1 MNILPV
7 FQQRKEK
14 VKTEYFDIY
23 AQIEMVRSALQK
35 NKLGKTLLVI
45 MENRLQKS
53 LENPIGIYSLP
64 IPSEELPQLY
74 VPMQA

>member
-1 MNILPV
+1 LPV
-7 FQQRKEK
+7 FQQREEK
-14 VKTEYFDIY
+14 VKTEFFDIY
-23 AQIEMVRSALQK
+23 AQIEMVRFALQK

-53 LENPIGIYSLP
+53 LEKQVGIYSP
-64 IPSEELPQLY
+64 PVPSGELPQQY